1 MRIAQINNSL
11 DLEDIIRISR
21 AYTLFLV
28 LETENYFQD
37 FG

>member
-21 AYTLFLV
+21 AYNLFSV